1 MCYRCNWSL
10 KSISKAAGDIYELSY
25 STPDGDRTLRAKS
38 VALTA
43 PSYVVADLLKNVA
56 PKASDVLRTIDY
68 PPVCAVT
75 IAYPESDIKVRLNPA
90 FQVIQSYHT
99 AGNTSV
105 NLHPRLHVIKMR
117 FSLPPPACSTLHAC
131 LHPCLPVIASPAWC
145 AWGQGLGLGRLN
157 DSDQAVQLTP
167 VCAAVSGLCSHL
179 LDRTHRLRVC
189 RTSARQQT
197 AASPALASCTRA
209 PRA

>member
-105 NLHPRLHVIKMR
+105 NLHPCLHVIKMR
-117 FSLPPPACSTLHAC
+117 FSLPL
-131 LHPCLPVIASPAWC
+131 LRVQPCLLVY
-145 AWGQGLGLGRLN
+145 
-157 DSDQAVQLTP
+157 TP
-167 VCAAVSGLCSHL
+167 VCL
-179 LDRTHRLRVC
+179 LLPVLHG
-189 RTSARQQT
+189 
-197 AASPALASCTRA
+197 ALGVRGYGVRA
-209 PRA
+209 PGRPG